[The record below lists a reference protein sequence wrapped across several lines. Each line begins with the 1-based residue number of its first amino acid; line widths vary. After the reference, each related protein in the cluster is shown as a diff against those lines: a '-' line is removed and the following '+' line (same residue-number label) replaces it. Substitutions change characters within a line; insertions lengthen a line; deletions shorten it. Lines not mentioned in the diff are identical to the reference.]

1 MSWKGWT
8 DMNDKTE
15 FCVLCGRRYATHKHH
30 LISGTSGRAF
40 ADKFGLT
47 LHICDQC
54 HNGAVL
60 PEDRI
65 HGNPRAEDLSKMLGQ
80 ALWEKKYYQDLWNQL
95 NKGHDEAHDRF
106 IELNGRS
113 YL

>member
-1 MSWKGWT
+1 
-8 DMNDKTE
+8 MNDRTE
-15 FCVLCGRRYATHKHH
+15 FCVLCGRRYATHNHH
-30 LISGTSGRAF
+30 LITGTSGRSF

-47 LHICDQC
+47 IHICDQC

-80 ALWEKKYYQDLWNQL
+80 AIFEKNYYKDLWYQL
-95 NKGHDEAHDRF
+95 NRGHDEARQRF
-106 IELNGRS
+106 IDLNGMS